1 MRKFAYGGC
10 PELSRI
16 VVAEGNVLYLPTD
29 DGNSLLRRDAKGYI
43 LCLGCKNTIIP
54 DTVTKIGVG
63 AFYGCT
69 GLTSIAIPDSV
80 KEIEESAF
88 DGCTALK
95 TIYVPAK
102 KADYYKERLP
112 EELHRLIVELPEE
125 KSESMA
131 EK

>member
-1 MRKFAYGGC
+1 M
-10 PELSRI
+10 
-16 VVAEGNVLYLPTD
+16 
-29 DGNSLLRRDAKGYI
+29 
-43 LCLGCKNTIIP
+43 
-54 DTVTKIGVG
+54 TKIEAG

-95 TIYVPAK
+95 TIYVPPK

-112 EELHRLIVELPEE
+112 EELHSLIVELTEDNGGEPR
-125 KSESMA
+125 K
-131 EK
+131 K